1 MRTRVALN
9 LPSTRPGQPRPLSEV
24 LSKMRLTLE
33 TSLDDVLLHPRNSQG
48 NLLLAKQ
55 GRPMITSLYRPMTVS
70 WYWSTTWTVA
80 ARVKQI

>member
-9 LPSTRPGQPRPLSEV
+9 LPSTRPGQPRPPSEV

-33 TSLDDVLLHPRNSQG
+33 TSLDDVLRHLRNSRG
-48 NLLLAKQ
+48 KLL
-55 GRPMITSLYRPMTVS
+55 ITSLYRPMTVS

>member
-9 LPSTRPGQPRPLSEV
+9 LPSTRPGQPQPPSEV

-33 TSLDDVLLHPRNSQG
+33 TSLDDVLRHLRNSQG
-48 NLLLAKQ
+48 NRLIASLY
-55 GRPMITSLYRPMTVS
+55 RSLYRPMTVS
-70 WYWSTTWTVA
+70 WHWSTTRTVA